1 MGLSGIWR
9 PVGPDSALTY
19 WLRRAIIFAMLLLL
33 VAAGYWSVRPSGH
46 PMASHPLPTV
56 SALPSGS
63 ASPSATPIPL
73 CSDSSLKIV
82 ATTDA
87 TSYPAGSSVQLQLR
101 LQNVGKISC
110 RRDVGAAANTFTVT
124 SGGYATWANRDCLTP
139 SGHSVRVL
147 KPKAVVEVNLTWRL
161 QRSLHGCPPL
171 VGKAKPGYYDLVVGN
186 VGLLSNSA
194 PFAIG

>member
-19 WLRRAIIFAMLLLL
+19 WLRRAIIVAMLLVLA
-33 VAAGYWSVRPSGH
+33 AAGYWSVRPSGH
-46 PMASHPLPTV
+46 PKASHPLPTV

-63 ASPSATPIPL
+63 ASPSVAAIRP

-87 TSYPAGSSVQLQLR
+87 ASYPAGSSVQLQLG
-101 LQNVGKISC
+101 LQNIGKVAC
-110 RRDVGAAANTFTVT
+110 RRDVGGAANTFTVT

-139 SGHSVRVL
+139 TGHSVRVL
-147 KPKAVVEVNLTWRL
+147 KPKAVVQVNFTWQL
-161 QRSLHGCPPL
+161 QRSLHGCPTL

-186 VGLLSNSA
+186 GGLLSNSA
-194 PFAIG
+194 PFSIG